1 MIYKG
6 VAQMDKIDTM
16 AAIIFNSYILKHYDY
31 KQIQSR
37 IIDKIIPKSSKWE
50 MTLYDD
56 TRNDSLVIRYKN
68 NVVIII
74 KDDSIEIRQLTIP
87 DPKQQKQPTADIDNI
102 LEICQSISNINIYET
117 LTGQKNEADNVIN
130 SIGITYDFF
139 YETEDA
145 FSIINNNLPKN
156 INDETLTKSGLFL
169 LYKIDEK
176 FLETID
182 GEKIDSK
189 YYDAVII
196 QANSDKVKLLIKQN
210 EVRNILSFNCVYK
223 REYNMDIVSWINGTT
238 RNYQLGSWHDFTTK
252 VNNYFEQLYSKSIS
266 VADMVIKNG
275 NQ

>member
-1 MIYKG
+1 
-6 VAQMDKIDTM
+6 MDKIDTM